1 MAQHKPC
8 PWWVGYLIANP
19 IRKFWQDPALI
30 LQPYIRAGVTV
41 LEPGAGMGF
50 FTLEIAKLVG
60 SSGRVVAVDVQPRM
74 IEGLKRRARKGG
86 LLDRIDARV
95 VNPASM
101 QLTDLDA
108 IADFV
113 FAFAVVHELPSA
125 ASFFSEAA
133 RAMKSGAHLL
143 LAEPVGHVSEAEFAE
158 QIKAAADSGL
168 RVFDRPSIGRCITAL
183 LRKS

>member
-1 MAQHKPC
+1 
-8 PWWVGYLIANP
+8 
-19 IRKFWQDPALI
+19 
-30 LQPYIRAGVTV
+30 
-41 LEPGAGMGF
+41 MGF
-50 FTLEIAKLVG
+50 FTLEMAKLVG
-60 SSGRVVAVDVQPRM
+60 PSGRVVAVDVQPRM

-101 QLTDLDA
+101 QLADLDA
-108 IADFV
+108 VVDFV

-133 RAMKSGAHLL
+133 RAMKSGADLL
-143 LAEPVGHVSEAEFAE
+143 LAEPAGHVREAEFAE
-158 QIKAAADSGL
+158 QINIAADTGL
-168 RVFDRPSIGRCITAL
+168 KVFDRPSINRCIAAL